1 MECPCRARMGRQQD
15 YSTEQQLAEIN
26 VLKTT
31 LGSTILRDTSY
42 NSCSEWI
49 QLCSING
56 GGGVSKR
63 EGFIRMP
70 QRNMNLKSR
79 AQLF

>member
-1 MECPCRARMGRQQD
+1 M
-15 YSTEQQLAEIN
+15 
-26 VLKTT
+26 
-31 LGSTILRDTSY
+31 
-42 NSCSEWI
+42 
-49 QLCSING
+49 G

-79 AQLF
+79 AQLFSSSLWPVDDQKYHFLMGSLSVQVLCVMDFILAASLADTQNLNSHLKT